1 MAMMRAL
8 HRDDGFTLSELVAAL
23 GLLGIILAA
32 TWAGFQAS
40 HNYSRLSDRQG
51 WFAREVSSPLLTI
64 ERVMQQQYR
73 IDSTYPGVTAYRV
86 KCETDADNDGNREVW
101 EIQATTDHRLVISNA
116 EIRQDGSYERALTTY
131 AWSDHNYNIA
141 TGTPLFRFYD
151 KAGNLITNTGDVPS
165 KAIRVVVTVVAQ
177 YDGKQFSDSKTV
189 LFRNY

>member
-1 MAMMRAL
+1 MDRL

-40 HNYSRLSDRQG
+40 HTYSRLSDRQA
-51 WFAREVSSPLLTI
+51 WFAREVSSPLLQI

-73 IDSTYPGVTAYRV
+73 IDSTYPGVTAYRI
-86 KCETDADNDGNREVW
+86 KCEADADSDGHREVW
-101 EIQATTDHRLVISNA
+101 EMQATADHRLVISNA
-116 EIRQDGSYERALTTY
+116 EIRQDGTYERSPTTY
-131 AWSDHNYNIA
+131 SWSTHNYNVQ

-151 KAGNLITNTGDVPS
+151 KAGNQITNMGDVPS
-165 KAIRVVVTVVAQ
+165 KAIRVVVTVVTM
-177 YDGKQFSDSKTV
+177 YDGRQFSDSRTV

>member
-1 MAMMRAL
+1 MMRAF
-8 HRDDGFTLSELVAAL
+8 RKDDGFTLSELVAAL
-23 GLLGIILAA
+23 GLLGVILAA

-51 WFAREVSSPLLTI
+51 WFAREVSSPLLQI

-73 IDSTYPGVTAYRV
+73 IDPTYPGVTPYRI

-101 EIQATTDHRLVISNA
+101 EIQATTDRRLVISSA
-116 EIRQDGSYERALTTY
+116 EIRQDGSYERAPSTY
-131 AWSDHNYNIA
+131 AWSTHNHNVQ

-151 KAGNLITNTGDVPS
+151 KAGSLITNLGDVPS
-165 KAIRVVVTVVAQ
+165 KATRVVVTVVTV
-177 YDGKQFSDSKTV
+177 YDEKQFSDSKTV